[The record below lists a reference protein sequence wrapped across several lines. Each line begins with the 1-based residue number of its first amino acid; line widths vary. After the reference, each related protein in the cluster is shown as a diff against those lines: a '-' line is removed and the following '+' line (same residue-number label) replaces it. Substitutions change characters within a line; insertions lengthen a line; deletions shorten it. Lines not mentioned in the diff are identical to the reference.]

1 MFDIL
6 IKNGTIVDGT
16 GRKSYRA
23 DAGIEKDKIVK
34 IGKLEGSRTRREIDA
49 GGKIVSPGFIDIHN
63 HSDSYWRIF
72 LEPSLPSLVYQ
83 GITTVIGGNCGASI
97 APLTDGRIIESIQK
111 WVDMRHVNVDWLSMA
126 EFGEKMSTRKF
137 AVNFGTL
144 VGHGTLRRGLVLD
157 EMRRLDKSELKVLV
171 RLLDQAMQSGAL
183 GLSSGLAYSHERKA
197 GWDEILELAE
207 TVKYQG
213 KVYATHLKNESHN
226 LIFALEEAIDIAK
239 DSGVSLEISHLKA
252 AGKENWGLMDQ
263 ALEMI
268 DKAREE
274 SVDINFDVYPY
285 TLTASVL
292 YFFLPDW
299 AVEGGKQMMLKRLKA
314 ESLRAKIIQD
324 MRRKAE
330 YDYGEAIVASSSVS
344 KTLAGRTLA
353 EIAKGQESTVE
364 EAIINLLLASEGR
377 VLIISDCLSEENVRK
392 ALKHSLSI
400 VASDGAGYGDT
411 YGKNGELVHPR
422 SFGTFPRVLGKYVR
436 EEKALELEEAVR
448 KMTSLPAR
456 KCNIENRGILAKNY
470 QADIVIFD
478 QDKICDKATAEN
490 PFQYAEGVSEVI
502 VNGKLALSEGKLTE
516 ELAGAFITA

>member
-6 IKNGTIVDGT
+6 IKNGTIIDGT

-23 DAGIEKDKIVK
+23 DVAVEKDKIVK
-34 IGKLEGSRTRREIDA
+34 IGKLEGSRTRKEIDA
-49 GGKIVSPGFIDIHN
+49 GGKIVAPGFIDIHN

-72 LEPSLPSLVYQ
+72 LEPTLPSLIYQ
-83 GITTVIGGNCGASI
+83 GVTTIIGGNCGASI

-111 WVDMRHVNVDWLSMA
+111 WVDMRQVNVDWLSMA
-126 EFGEKMSTRKF
+126 EFVEKMSTRKF

-144 VGHGTLRRGLVLD
+144 VGHGTLRRGLVMD
-157 EMRRLDKSELKVLV
+157 EMRRLEKSELKVLG
-171 RLLDQAMQSGAL
+171 RLLEQAMQSGAL

-197 GWDEILELAE
+197 GWDEMLDLAE
-207 TVKYQG
+207 IVKYQG

-226 LIFALEEAIDIAK
+226 LIFSLEEAIDVAK
-239 DSGVSLEISHLKA
+239 DSGVSMEISHLKA
-252 AGKENWGLMDQ
+252 TGKENWGLMDQ

-285 TLTASVL
+285 TMTAAVL

-299 AVEGGKQMMLKRLKA
+299 AVEGGRQMMLKRLKA
-314 ESLRAKIIQD
+314 DNMRKKIVQD
-324 MRRKAE
+324 MRRNAE
-330 YDYGEAIVASSSVS
+330 YDYGEAIVASSSLS
-344 KTLAGRTLA
+344 KTLTRRTLG
-353 EIAKGQESTVE
+353 EIARGQESSIE

-377 VLIISDCLSEENVRK
+377 VTIISECLSEENLKK
-392 ALKHSLSI
+392 ALKHPLSI
-400 VASDGAGYGDT
+400 VASDGAGYDAS
-411 YGKNGELVHPR
+411 YGAGGELVHPR

-436 EEKALELEEAVR
+436 EEKVLDLEEAVR

-456 KCNIENRGILAKNY
+456 KFNIENRGILAKNY

-478 QDKICDKATAEN
+478 QDKICDKATVEN
-490 PFQYAEGVSEVI
+490 PFQYAEGISEVI
-502 VNGKLALSEGKLTE
+502 VNGKLALTEGKITE
-516 ELAGAFITA
+516 VLAGKFITG